1 MLIPS
6 PLLREV
12 DFFFSVS
19 HLLQQVFTLRK
30 SQTLMTES
38 TKRWQTNKRECS
50 THAKGMPRKTTICS
64 FCQIKSQCKEV
75 INITRTELRQE
86 APCPALKGQLVANFQ
101 LLVPNL
107 LPWSRP
113 NSCILSQRIS
123 ISEPYEINGSG
134 NLILFIAKMKL
145 F

>member
-1 MLIPS
+1 MASILILPGRKQSNFETVLIPS

-12 DFFFSVS
+12 DFFLSVS

-64 FCQIKSQCKEV
+64 FCQIESQCKEV

-86 APCPALKGQLVANFQ
+86 APTLLCPWLQGPTKLPPAAKTVDCQAAIS
-101 LLVPNL
+101 LVPSA
-107 LPWSRP
+107 PATS
-113 NSCILSQRIS
+113 STQ
-123 ISEPYEINGSG
+123 
-134 NLILFIAKMKL
+134 
-145 F
+145 

>member
-1 MLIPS
+1 MASILILPGRKQSNFETVLIPS

-75 INITRTELRQE
+75 INITRTELCQE
-86 APCPALKGQLVANFQ
+86 APRSCLK
-101 LLVPNL
+101 
-107 LPWSRP
+107 R
-113 NSCILSQRIS
+113 S
-123 ISEPYEINGSG
+123 ISCKFRFVSSKSSALVTP
-134 NLILFIAKMKL
+134 
-145 F
+145 